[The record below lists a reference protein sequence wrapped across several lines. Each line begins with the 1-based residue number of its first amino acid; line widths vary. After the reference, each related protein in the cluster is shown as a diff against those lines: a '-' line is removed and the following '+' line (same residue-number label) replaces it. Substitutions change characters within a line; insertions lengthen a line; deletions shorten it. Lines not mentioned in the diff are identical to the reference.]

1 MLYRFSTS
9 WGGVSPIVVT
19 VDGKQSLIRRLL
31 TRHSCFFAVTAEIIL
46 QWRFLL
52 ILEIET

>member
-1 MLYRFSTS
+1 MLFRFSTS